1 MFGRPNLPFFGAR
14 KQKSELILAL
24 KPFKK
29 AFITVGIVSAIIN
42 IIMIV
47 PSLYMLE
54 VYDRIMTSRSVPTL
68 ILISIM
74 VLGFY
79 IFMGVLEWLRSQ
91 LLIRISNNL
100 DSQLNERIFSV
111 AFSNALY
118 ANTGN
123 PSQVF
128 SDFTNIRQFLTGVG
142 IFAFFDIPWTPIYII
157 ILFMIHTVIG
167 ILAILAS
174 LVMLGMAILTELVT
188 KKGLNEAN
196 RHFQESQTFA
206 NVNFRNAEAIYAMG
220 MKENVKKHWYN
231 RYIEFLRYQSDT
243 SSKAGSV
250 SAATK
255 ALRITFQSLLGYGV
269 SAYFAIKGELTLG
282 MIVASAILIGRALA
296 PVDMAISVW
305 RQFVSVRES
314 YSRLSS
320 MLAQFPEKPKGIQL
334 PPPTGHVSVS
344 NLIAIPPNSNLMI
357 LKNISFEVNAGEM
370 IGIIGPVASGKTTLG
385 KMLVGIWPPYS
396 GSVRLDGAEIH
407 TWNREDIGRYIGY
420 LPQDIE
426 LLDGTVAENIARF
439 GNIDSNKV
447 IKAAKMAGIHEMILQ
462 FKDGYDTK
470 LGTNGAIISGGQK
483 QRIALARAIYDDP
496 TLIVLDEPNSSLD
509 DMGERALIYALLNLK
524 QMKKTVFLITH
535 RTPILSITDKIIFM
549 FNGSIQAFG
558 PSGEILKALAAI
570 NEQQAQMQA
579 RQNANMNNQQSNTT
593 PQKGD

>member
-1 MFGRPNLPFFGAR
+1 MFGRSNVSFFGR
-14 KQKSELILAL
+14 QKPKSEFLLSL

-29 AFITVGIVSAIIN
+29 AFVTTGIVSAIIN
-42 IIMIV
+42 LIMIV

-54 VYDRIMTSRSVPTL
+54 VYDRVMTSRSVPTL

-79 IFMGVLEWLRSQ
+79 AFMGVLEWLRSQ
-91 LLIRISNNL
+91 LLIRVSNNM
-100 DSQLNERIFSV
+100 DAELNERVFSV
-111 AFSNALY
+111 AFSSALY

-123 PSQVF
+123 PSQAF
-128 SDFTNIRQFLTGVG
+128 SDFTNIRQFLTGSG

-167 ILAILAS
+167 ILAIVAS
-174 LVMLGMAILTELVT
+174 LVMMCMAILTEIVT
-188 KKGLNEAN
+188 KKGLGEAN
-196 RHFQESQTFA
+196 KHYQASQTFA

-220 MKENVKKHWYN
+220 MKENVKKYWYKK
-231 RYIEFLRYQSDT
+231 YIDFLSYQSDT

-269 SAYFAIKGELTLG
+269 SAYYAIEGQLTLG
-282 MIVASAILIGRALA
+282 MIVASAILIGRALT

-314 YSRLSS
+314 YGRLEA
-320 MLAQFPEKPKGIQL
+320 MFAQFPEKSKGIEL
-334 PPPTGHVSVS
+334 PPPVGKISVS
-344 NLIAIPPNSNLMI
+344 NLVAVPPGSNLMI
-357 LKNISFEVNAGEM
+357 LKNVSFEVRSGEM

-385 KMLVGIWPPYS
+385 KMLVGIWSPYS

-407 TWNREDIGRYIGY
+407 TWDRSYIGKYIGY

-426 LLDGTVAENIARF
+426 LLDGSVAENIARF
-439 GNIDSNKV
+439 GEIDSAKV
-447 IKAAKMAGIHEMILQ
+447 IKAAQMAGIHEMILQ
-462 FKDGYDTK
+462 FQNGYDTK

-483 QRIALARAIYDDP
+483 QRIALARALYNDP

-535 RTPILSITDKIIFM
+535 RTPILAITDKIILM
-549 FNGSIQAFG
+549 LNGNMQAFG
-558 PSGEILKALAAI
+558 PSAEIIKALQAI
-570 NEQQAQMQA
+570 NEQQAQAQ
-579 RQNANMNNQQSNTT
+579 QNANLENSNQS
-593 PQKGD
+593 PAKGV